1 MVRAPGRIVIDYLE
15 EIVAGVS
22 LVIVVASVVWGVL
35 TRYVTAQPAGWTVEV
50 SAIAFAWLTF
60 FGAAACFRY
69 GAHPTI
75 DMLSRT
81 LPPAGQTA
89 VRWFN
94 HILIVGF
101 LLFLIGYGFEFTYEA
116 WDNPSPV
123 LRLPLSVLYGPVTLG
138 CVLMLVRYVAAARH
152 GPVPL
157 AEPRA

>member
-1 MVRAPGRIVIDYLE
+1 MTRSRRILVDYFE
-15 EIVAGVS
+15 ELVAGAS
-22 LVIVVASVVWGVL
+22 LVIVVASVVWGVV

-75 DMLSRT
+75 DMMT
-81 LPPAGQTA
+81 TKLPDWTQGA

-94 HILIVGF
+94 HLLIVGF
-101 LLFLIGYGFEFTYEA
+101 LMFLIAYGIEFTYES
-116 WDNPSPV
+116 WDNPTPV

-138 CVLMLVRYVAAARH
+138 CVLMLVRYVAAARF
-152 GPVPL
+152 GVVPL